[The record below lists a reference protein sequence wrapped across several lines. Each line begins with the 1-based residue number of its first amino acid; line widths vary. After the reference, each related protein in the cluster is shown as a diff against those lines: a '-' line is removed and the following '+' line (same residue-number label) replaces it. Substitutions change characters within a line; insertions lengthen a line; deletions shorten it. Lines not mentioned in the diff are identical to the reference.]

1 MEPTFAKILSR
12 FWWMILLRG
21 VVAVIF
27 GIMIFTSPGLSLLS
41 LVFLFGGYAFI
52 DGVGNVVTAIAGRD
66 EQENWWVLLLAGLAG
81 VGVGLLTFFRPGVT
95 ALVLL
100 FYIAIWAIT
109 TGVLQIVAAI
119 RLRKIIEGELWMVL
133 GGVASVLFGILL
145 VANPGGGA
153 LTVLWLIGAYAVA
166 IGAITIILAFR
177 ARRFVRSV
185 GSAVATP

>member
-52 DGVGNVVTAIAGRD
+52 DGVGNAVTAIAGRD

>member
-1 MEPTFAKILSR
+1 VEPTFAKILSR